1 MDAQIERVFEY
12 EGFKVRTII
21 IDGEPW
27 FVAADVCTVLELS
40 GAPGQHLRR
49 LDGDEK
55 GVISIH
61 TPGGP
66 QQMLV
71 VNEPGLYSLIMA
83 SRKTEAKA
91 FRRWIAHE
99 VIPAIRKTGSYT
111 SKPVTAI
118 EALQQSV
125 AILAEH
131 DKRLTEVEGQTKALT
146 DTTQVLTHRV
156 NSLDAINMEGDLR
169 QQLTKM
175 VNKLAFERGI
185 SFSKAWHLFYQ
196 AFNTAHH
203 ANLKS
208 RMTRYSKRVGRPKSV
223 TGPMY
228 LEETGLLPDAIRVAD
243 KLLNVVRK
251 AAG

>member
-1 MDAQIERVFEY
+1 MRNHIPFPLRTKRTNFARLVFEY

-99 VIPAIRKTGSYT
+99 VIPAIRKDGMY
-111 SKPVTAI
+111 VTP
-118 EALQQSV
+118 ELLFNPDHLLQVTQ
-125 AILAEH
+125 
-131 DKRLTEVEGQTKALT
+131 RL
-146 DTTQVLTHRV
+146 
-156 NSLDAINMEGDLR
+156 
-169 QQLTKM
+169 
-175 VNKLAFERGI
+175 
-185 SFSKAWHLFYQ
+185 
-196 AFNTAHH
+196 
-203 ANLKS
+203 
-208 RMTRYSKRVGRPKSV
+208 RVGLRIS
-223 TGPMY
+223 
-228 LEETGLLPDAIRVAD
+228 
-243 KLLNVVRK
+243 
-251 AAG
+251 